1 MKVYV
6 SAMETPSLFW
16 IQIIDNGNNALNT
29 LTSEMTEYYNIKE
42 NRELHTL
49 KKVNRKNYIYI
60 KLNFILNI
68 SIIRVNFN

>member
-16 IQIIDNGNNALNT
+16 IQIIDNENNALNT
-29 LTSEMTEYYNIKE
+29 LTSEMTEYYNVKE

-49 KKVNRKNYIYI
+49 KKVNKEKLYIYI
-60 KLNFILNI
+60 YIYNI
-68 SIIRVNFN
+68 KFCVKY

>member
-16 IQIIDNGNNALNT
+16 IQIIDNENNALNT
-29 LTSEMTEYYNIKE
+29 LTSEMTEYYNVKE

-49 KKVNRKNYIYI
+49 KKVNKEKLYIYI
-60 KLNFILNI
+60 YIYIILNF
-68 SIIRVNFN
+68 V